1 MGRTGTMHNKVT
13 RKKRKKRLVEIESF
27 VLFVKIKLE
36 LEKIEPIKGF
46 ILN

>member
-1 MGRTGTMHNKVT
+1 MDRTGTMYNKVT
-13 RKKRKKRLVEIESF
+13 RKKRKKRLVKIESC

-36 LEKIEPIKGF
+36 LEKIEPIKRF